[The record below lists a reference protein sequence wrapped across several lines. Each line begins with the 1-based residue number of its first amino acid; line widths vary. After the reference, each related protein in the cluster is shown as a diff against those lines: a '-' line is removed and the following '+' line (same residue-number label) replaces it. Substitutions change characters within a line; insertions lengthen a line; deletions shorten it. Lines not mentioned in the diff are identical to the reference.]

1 MGSKDRL
8 KKALRPLGALAGLT
22 GAATLVNRRLRTTSA
37 LPLDHVGGVR
47 RPWHWRG
54 YNIFA
59 TEMGAGPTILLVHG
73 IYAGASSFEFR
84 KLVPSLARTNRV
96 VAFDLLGCG
105 LSELVDLDYSA
116 EMFVEM
122 IVDAIGEFSNGPMT
136 LLGSSLG
143 GAFAVRAATRAP
155 DRVKDLILIC
165 PTGLGV
171 LDRDANP
178 AQRAISMLVRSPI
191 AGESAFNALASRP
204 SLAWF
209 LRNQSYADAA
219 SVTPEVVDHYYAVTH
234 QAGARFVPAQFIGG
248 GLNCNVAN
256 DLPFVEAPV
265 LVMWGERASQTNS
278 LDRAYEY
285 VRLAKH
291 GELATFAN
299 SGLLPH
305 EEEPEAACAAITA
318 FLARSGPPTNGV
330 TPGTSAAQPSED
342 GAPAFARV
350 AVASASEPTEQPA
363 EAVPEAPAHA
373 HAEESAHAEA
383 QAEDSTQTQA
393 GDSTRTQAGDST
405 RTQAGDSTRTQ
416 AGDSTR
422 TQADDSTQKP
432 VEDPPAAMSADEAEP
447 PPEVRARAEQLP
459 PAPPAPEPP
468 RMPGPAISG
477 ALATI
482 FKSYDLRGIFPTEID
497 EATAYAIGRAF
508 VAEFGVDA
516 MVIGRDMRPSGAR
529 LFEALARGAAESGA
543 DVTDI
548 GLVSTDALYFA
559 VGRYGFAG
567 GIMITASHNPANY
580 NGMKFT
586 RDRAQAISLD
596 TGLGALRDR
605 LARGDV
611 GPLGERLGK
620 LERWEVLD
628 DFAEHCLSFVERNSI
643 KPFKIAIDAG
653 NGMAGLTVP
662 HIFKHLPCRVVPLF
676 FELDGTFPNHP
687 ASPIEPENMVD
698 LQRAVVENQ
707 CDLGVAFDGDADRM
721 FLVDEKGGLIGG
733 DIVTALV
740 GINTLKRNP
749 GAKILYNLISSRS
762 TPEAIE
768 RAGGIPVRSQVG
780 HSIIKKVMRE
790 ENIVFGGEHSGHFY
804 FRDNWFADS
813 GMIAL
818 LQCLEVFSDAERP
831 VSEVIAPIDNRS
843 RSGEINSHVP
853 DIPAKLRQLE
863 ERYRDAQIDHL
874 DGVTIQYPDWWM
886 NVRPSNTEPLLRL
899 NVEGDTREL
908 MERHRDEALALIRS

>member
-171 LDRDANP
+171 LDRDASP
-178 AQRAISMLVRSPI
+178 AQQLISMLVRSPI

-209 LRNQSYADAA
+209 LRNQSYADRA

-234 QAGARFVPAQFIGG
+234 QAGARFVPAHFIGG

-265 LVMWGERASQTNS
+265 LVMWGERASPTNS

-330 TPGTSAAQPSED
+330 LLGTSAAQPGEE
-342 GAPAFARV
+342 GATAFARV
-350 AVASASEPTEQPA
+350 AVASESEPTEQPA
-363 EAVPEAPAHA
+363 EAAAEAPP
-373 HAEESAHAEA
+373 HAEESTEA
-383 QAEDSTQTQA
+383 QAHAADSAQA
-393 GDSTRTQAGDST
+393 QAHAADSAQA
-405 RTQAGDSTRTQ
+405 
-416 AGDSTR
+416 
-422 TQADDSTQKP
+422 QADDATQAQADD
-432 VEDPPAAMSADEAEP
+432 VTQARAEDSPPAQAEAPPASVGANEAQP
-447 PPEVRARAEQLP
+447 PPEVRAQAEHLP
-459 PAPPAPEPP
+459 PGPSEPQPPHIY
-468 RMPGPAISG
+468 GPAVSG

-482 FKSYDLRGIFPTEID
+482 FKSYDLRGIFPTELD

-605 LARGDV
+605 LARGDI
-611 GPLGERLGK
+611 GPLGQVLGK

-662 HIFKHLPCRVVPLF
+662 HVFKHLPCRVVPLF

-698 LQRAVVENQ
+698 LQRAVVEND

-762 TPEAIE
+762 TAEAIE

-843 RSGEINSHVP
+843 RSGEINSHVR